1 LGAQDKE
8 EKMSRK
14 TMYGIAASLLVLV
27 VAGCAAAPMGGRD
40 ESPPIEATYVVEREA
55 AFEEPPAEPGES
67 GARAADYAATERL
80 IIRNA
85 SLDIV
90 VLDTEGA
97 VDQIDALA
105 EELGGFVIESNLN
118 EYQGGMRAYLR
129 LRVPAE
135 TLDTALERIRDLAM
149 DVRRENV
156 SGQDVTEEYVDL
168 QSRMRHLEATEE
180 RLLTFMAEAE
190 DTEAALEVY
199 DRLQNIQA
207 DIEQV
212 KGRMQYLEESAAMA
226 TITLDITP
234 SELAQPIQVGG
245 WRPRGTLRNAF
256 ESLIRVFQFLVDALI
271 VIAVLVIPIL
281 AVIALPVVGLVFL
294 IRAIV
299 RRRRKRKEEA

>member
-1 LGAQDKE
+1 MGK
-8 EKMSRK
+8 K
-14 TMYGIAASLLVLV
+14 TVYGIVVSLLILV
-27 VAGCAAAPMGGRD
+27 VAGCGAAPMPG
-40 ESPPIEATYVVEREA
+40 EIVPVQATAVVEREA
-55 AFEEPPAEPGES
+55 VFEEPAAAPGES

-90 VLDTEGA
+90 VRDTEDA
-97 VDQIDALA
+97 VDQVDALA

-118 EYQGGMRAYLR
+118 EYQQGMRAYLR

-135 TLDTALERIRDLAM
+135 SLDTALERIRDLAM
-149 DVRRENV
+149 EVRRENV

-199 DRLQNIQA
+199 DRLQTIQA

-245 WRPRGTLRNAF
+245 WHPRGTLRNAF
-256 ESLIRVFQFLVDALI
+256 ESLVRVFQFLVDAVI
-271 VIAVLVIPIL
+271 VIVVLVAPIL
-281 AVIALPVVGLVFL
+281 AVIALPLVGLFFL
-294 IRAIV
+294 IRASV
-299 RRRRKRKEEA
+299 RRRKWKGGT

>member
-1 LGAQDKE
+1 
-8 EKMSRK
+8 
-14 TMYGIAASLLVLV
+14 V
-27 VAGCAAAPMGGRD
+27 
-40 ESPPIEATYVVEREA
+40 
-55 AFEEPPAEPGES
+55 FEEPAAAPGES

-90 VLDTEGA
+90 VRDTEDA
-97 VDQIDALA
+97 VEQVDALA

-118 EYQGGMRAYLR
+118 EYQQGMRAYLR

-135 TLDTALERIRDLAM
+135 SLDTALERIRDLAM
-149 DVRRENV
+149 EVRRENV

-199 DRLQNIQA
+199 DRLQTIQA

-245 WRPRGTLRNAF
+245 WQPRGTLRNAF

-271 VIAVLVIPIL
+271 VIVVLVVPIL
-281 AVIALPVVGLVFL
+281 AVIALPLVGLFFL

-299 RRRRKRKEEA
+299 RRRRKRKEKA

>member
-1 LGAQDKE
+1 
-8 EKMSRK
+8 MSKR
-14 TMYGIAASLLVLV
+14 TIYGIAASLLVLI
-27 VAGCAAAPMGGRD
+27 VAACGAAPMGGQ

-55 AFEEPPAEPGES
+55 AFEEAPAEPGES
-67 GARAADYAATERL
+67 GARAADYAAIERL

-90 VLDTEGA
+90 VRDTEDA

-118 EYQGGMRAYLR
+118 EYQEGMRAYLR

-135 TLDTALERIRDLAM
+135 ELDTALERIRGLAM
-149 DVRRENV
+149 EVRRESV

-180 RLLTFMAEAE
+180 RLLTFMEEAE

-199 DRLQNIQA
+199 DRLQNIQG

-271 VIAVLVIPIL
+271 VIVVLVVPVL
-281 AVIALPVVGLVFL
+281 AVIALPIVGLFFL
-294 IRAIV
+294 VRAILRR
-299 RRRRKRKEEA
+299 RRRRKQET

>member
-1 LGAQDKE
+1 G
-8 EKMSRK
+8 
-14 TMYGIAASLLVLV
+14 
-27 VAGCAAAPMGGRD
+27 AAPMPG
-40 ESPPIEATYVVEREA
+40 EIVPVQATAVVEREA
-55 AFEEPPAEPGES
+55 VFEEPAAAPGES

-90 VLDTEGA
+90 VRDTEDA
-97 VDQIDALA
+97 VDQVDALA

-118 EYQGGMRAYLR
+118 EYQQGMRAYLR

-135 TLDTALERIRDLAM
+135 SLDTALERIRDLAM
-149 DVRRENV
+149 EVRRENV

-199 DRLQNIQA
+199 DRLQTIQA

-245 WRPRGTLRNAF
+245 WQPRGTLRNAF

-271 VIAVLVIPIL
+271 VIIVLVVPIL
-281 AVIALPVVGLVFL
+281 AVIALPLVGLFFL
-294 IRAIV
+294 IRAIL
-299 RRRRKRKEEA
+299 RRRRKRKEKA